1 MNIQNLNLDKMN
13 GGMQQGGLQAQ
24 TEKRITELKKLTD
37 ELEIHG
43 CGQENAI
50 YDLAAEMAD
59 VEGSIQKELD
69 HFRQGSTHYLVLAP
83 TGSGAWI
90 PDFRHRFDEARHRT
104 VENNKRVSLVPLC
117 STSSIGV

>member
-1 MNIQNLNLDKMN
+1 
-13 GGMQQGGLQAQ
+13 MQQGGLQAQ
-24 TEKRITELKKLTD
+24 TEKRITELKKLTH

-69 HFRQGSTHYLVLAP
+69 HFRQGSTHRLVCAELVREFHKILVLVRCGPCGPKVWKFSGFWCGTVLRSQNFSGPVRCVGP
-83 TGSGAWI
+83 TGS
-90 PDFRHRFDEARHRT
+90 
-104 VENNKRVSLVPLC
+104 
-117 STSSIGV
+117 

>member
-1 MNIQNLNLDKMN
+1 
-13 GGMQQGGLQAQ
+13 MQQGGLQAQ
-24 TEKRITELKKLTD
+24 TEKRITELKKLTH

-69 HFRQGSTHYLVLAP
+69 HFRQGSTHRSEFHRLLRTAP
-83 TGSGAWI
+83 THPVWHQ
-90 PDFRHRFDEARHRT
+90 PVLVR
-104 VENNKRVSLVPLC
+104 VPLISGIC
-117 STSSIGV
+117 LMRPDIELSKTTNE

>member
-1 MNIQNLNLDKMN
+1 
-13 GGMQQGGLQAQ
+13 MQQGGLQAQ
-24 TEKRITELKKLTD
+24 TEKRITELKKLTH

-69 HFRQGSTHYLVLAP
+69 HFRHM
-83 TGSGAWI
+83 
-90 PDFRHRFDEARHRT
+90 FDEARHRT
-104 VENNKRVSLVPLC
+104 VENNKRVSIRLEC
-117 STSSIGV
+117 STECSTLCGTYFNQVIFSVKRLWKIQKMSSFDLNRKKNV

>member
-1 MNIQNLNLDKMN
+1 MN

-24 TEKRITELKKLTD
+24 TEKRITELKKLTH

-69 HFRQGSTHYLVLAP
+69 HFRHM
-83 TGSGAWI
+83 
-90 PDFRHRFDEARHRT
+90 FDEARHRT
-104 VENNKRVSLVPLC
+104 VENNKRVSIVPSVVRC
-117 STSSIGV
+117 VVPSVVRV

>member
-1 MNIQNLNLDKMN
+1 MIKKRPFEPSEPQFGEMN

-24 TEKRITELKKLTD
+24 TEKRITELKKLTH

-69 HFRQGSTHYLVLAP
+69 HFRNM
-83 TGSGAWI
+83 
-90 PDFRHRFDEARHRT
+90 FDEARHRT
-104 VENNKRVSLVPLC
+104 VENNKRVIM
-117 STSSIGV
+117 SIQYTVFT

>member
-1 MNIQNLNLDKMN
+1 MIKKESFEPFRTLKKSKNLEMN

-24 TEKRITELKKLTD
+24 TEKRITELKKLTH

-69 HFRQGSTHYLVLAP
+69 HFRNM
-83 TGSGAWI
+83 
-90 PDFRHRFDEARHRT
+90 FDEARHRT
-104 VENNKRVSLVPLC
+104 VENNKRVS
-117 STSSIGV
+117 TNR

>member
-1 MNIQNLNLDKMN
+1 
-13 GGMQQGGLQAQ
+13 MQQGGLQAQ
-24 TEKRITELKKLTD
+24 TEKRITELKKLTH

-69 HFRQGSTHYLVLAP
+69 HFRHM
-83 TGSGAWI
+83 
-90 PDFRHRFDEARHRT
+90 FDEARHRT
-104 VENNKRVSLVPLC
+104 VENNKRVSVVPSVVHCVVHTFMIFSVKRLWKIQKM
-117 STSSIGV
+117 SSFDLNRRKNVL

>member
-1 MNIQNLNLDKMN
+1 
-13 GGMQQGGLQAQ
+13 MQQGGLQAQ
-24 TEKRITELKKLTD
+24 TEKRITELKKLTH

-69 HFRQGSTHYLVLAP
+69 HFRQGSMDRNRL
-83 TGSGAWI
+83 I
-90 PDFRHRFDEARHRT
+90 PYRAVR
-104 VENNKRVSLVPLC
+104 SW
-117 STSSIGV
+117 S